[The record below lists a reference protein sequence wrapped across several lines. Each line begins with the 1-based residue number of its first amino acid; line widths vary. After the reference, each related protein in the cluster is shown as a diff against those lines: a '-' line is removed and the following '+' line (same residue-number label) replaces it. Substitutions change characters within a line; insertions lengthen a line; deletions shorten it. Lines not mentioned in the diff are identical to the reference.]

1 MRSTNKRS
9 SGVTFG
15 PASSSRIR
23 SSLRVRDSLSSR
35 FCPLNLS
42 IWVSC
47 ACLARSPPSGSTI
60 AGFFNSCRNAGNA
73 VLSPFCARSV
83 RASSSSPVCVV
94 PGLLTSFPPFT
105 ALVQV
110 KAGSQQ
116 RGAGSQVHPLVY
128 DLQFGV
134 EGLQFIYLL
143 ALFKGFQPSLFP
155 LQGIHLGHQRGY
167 LSGTE
172 ILTNDSA
179 VHLAN
184 TVVVASLPS
193 H

>member
-35 FCPLNLS
+35 FCRLNLS

-47 ACLARSPPSGSTI
+47 ACLARSPPSASTI
-60 AGFFNSCRNAGNA
+60 AGFLSNSRNAGSA

-83 RASSSSPVCVV
+83 RASSSSPFVGPVCVV

-110 KAGSQQ
+110 KAGGQL

-167 LSGTE
+167 
-172 ILTNDSA
+172 
-179 VHLAN
+179 
-184 TVVVASLPS
+184 
-193 H
+193 